1 MTKDRANKIVDA
13 FKYDPEMK
21 ALGIR
26 AEVIRDRSGSG
37 YRFNW
42 RDGGWDVRI
51 THTLMADKGSK

>member
-1 MTKDRANKIVDA
+1 MTRDRANKIVDA
-13 FKYDPEMK
+13 FKNDHN
-21 ALGIR
+21 IR

-51 THTLMADKGSK
+51 THIRGVSDEHS